1 MKIKLILLT
10 AVLAVLLAA
19 FFTSCDESDKKD
31 VFVPVTDV
39 LDVAREGV
47 VGEGLILSG
56 RVAPA
61 GATNKTIT
69 WSLKSA
75 GDAEGQL
82 NGETLSASKI
92 GNVTITAT
100 VEKGKADGDFTK
112 DFNISFDVYNA
123 LRKSFDVSFTDGVD
137 RNEIL
142 GNSLAWI
149 KDAKE
154 GSEVWFY
161 FSTTVY
167 PSTST
172 VETHKPKPGDT
183 IGIIG
188 NSSDNQVVVKVP
200 LDTSPG
206 TGRSVLVKIP
216 REQAFTLIGNAL
228 SLKVEVLYGR
238 INICDLMEPRRYKVP
253 FAPNTQRLM
262 NYFRDIYGEKMVSG
276 MMDVSWEDS
285 QNGLNANGSRAF
297 AGYGPTSGD
306 ATRLGDQTM
315 IVKEHTGK
323 YPAIKGFDWL
333 EIKRGNL
340 DNQQADEAMMWW
352 KGYDRQ
358 NREYVKISDKPG
370 IVKFCWHWRGTELGP
385 TTTDGYYDIS
395 GNQDPK
401 TNLRVPMEDGKLKKD
416 HPYFAFIK
424 ADLDLVIS
432 KFKWMN
438 AQAGEDIPILW
449 RPLHEA
455 GGNWGRGPWFWW
467 AFGTDNNTTGEF
479 SSDGFKALWE
489 YMYDY
494 MTIVH
499 GLNNLI
505 WTCNPQGDTANNW
518 VPDLKTVDITGYDP
532 YVADHNS
539 QKMFYDGTNA
549 MDPTGHTMVAM
560 TENGRIPD
568 PDLCVADNALW
579 LFFVIW
585 DGMMDQN
592 LPRPDTGT
600 YPGPYTWATPLEE
613 SAAYKF
619 YRHERVV
626 TLESLPDIRTY
637 GN

>member
-1 MKIKLILLT
+1 MKTIQTSLVT
-10 AVLAVLLAA
+10 VLVVLLVS
-19 FFTSCDESDKKD
+19 FITSCGDEDTSSNNGPKPP
-31 VFVPVTDV
+31 VFVAVTDI
-39 LDVAREGV
+39 LDVAREGII
-47 VGEGLILSG
+47 GETLTLSA
-56 RVAPA
+56 RVAPE
-61 GATNKTIT
+61 GATNKALT

-75 GDAEGQL
+75 GDTGAQL
-82 NGETLSASKI
+82 NGDKLSATGI
-92 GNVTITAT
+92 GNVTVTAT
-100 VEKGKADGDFTK
+100 VAKGTSEGDFTK
-112 DFNISFDVYNA
+112 DFNIPFDVYNA
-123 LRKSFDVSFTDGVD
+123 LRKTFDISYRDGVGE
-137 RNEIL
+137 NLIL

-172 VETHKPKPGDT
+172 VSTHVPKPGDT

-188 NSSDNQVVVKVP
+188 NSSDNQLLVKVP
-200 LDTSPG
+200 EDTTPG
-206 TGRSVLVKIP
+206 TGRSVLVKVP
-216 REQAFTLIGNAL
+216 RDQAFSLIGNAS

-276 MMDVSWEDS
+276 MMDVAWEDS
-285 QNGLNANGSRAF
+285 TTPSTGQRNFRQI
-297 AGYGPTSGD
+297 
-306 ATRLGDQTM
+306 GDQM
-315 IVKEHTGK
+315 LIVKTFTDY

-333 EIKRGNL
+333 EIKRGAL
-340 DNQQADEAMMWW
+340 DNQQAEEAMWWW

-358 NREYVKISDKPG
+358 NRQYVKVSEKPG
-370 IVKFCWHWRGTELGP
+370 IVKFCWHWRGDASMRPSGVNEN
-385 TTTDGYYDIS
+385 GYYDQS
-395 GNQDPK
+395 SNDNSPR
-401 TNLRVPMEDGKLKKD
+401 TLLRVPMEDGKLKKD
-416 HPYFAFIK
+416 HPFFTYIK
-424 ADLDLVIS
+424 SDLDIVIN

-438 AQAGEDIPILW
+438 EQAGEDIPILW

-455 GGNWGRGPWFWW
+455 GGNMGRGPWFWW
-467 AFGTDNNTTGEF
+467 AFATDNNTTGEF
-479 SSDGFKALWE
+479 SFDGFKALWE

-505 WTCNPQGDTANNW
+505 WTCNPQGDAMNNW

-532 YVADHNS
+532 YVGDHNS
-539 QKMFYDGTNA
+539 QKNFYDSCKA
-549 MDPTGHTMVAM
+549 MDPTGPTMVAM

-585 DGMMDQN
+585 DGMMNQN
-592 LPRPDTGT
+592 LPSGGSGN
-600 YPGPYTWATPLEE
+600 YPGPYTFGTPLEE